1 MCRLR
6 TAALR
11 STLGTK
17 APLVSTYGFS
27 SLMTSFNAEA
37 RKHNLAYVGSMD
49 VAPLHYGEKR

>member
-1 MCRLR
+1 MRKLR

-27 SLMTSFNAEA
+27 SLMTLFNAEA
-37 RKHNLAYVGSMD
+37 WKHSLAYVGSMD
-49 VAPLHYGEKR
+49 VAPLPYGEKR